1 MTAPRTPDETAMR
14 LADLLGDH
22 GLHLGDRS
30 AARRRRSGF
39 GRGSLRPAK
48 AFPQHTAAGRQA
60 AMWRVSC
67 LRRRDLRY
75 LRRGRPTG
83 ADGMIEFDCEGCGG
97 HVVATGRDTI
107 PRSGL
112 ECATCEWL
120 CEFVPDPEAM
130 MEVRKHLDNPP
141 EPTA

>member
-22 GLHLGDRS
+22 GLHLGDRPLHD
-30 AARRRRSGF
+30 AAAAGWSWIADPRRRSRSHG
-39 GRGSLRPAK
+39 GR
-48 AFPQHTAAGRQA
+48 TASRHVASVMSTTARL
-60 AMWRVSC
+60 AM
-67 LRRRDLRY
+67 

-112 ECATCEWL
+112 CATCEWL
-120 CEFVPDPEAM
+120 CEFVPDPEGGGSAQAS
-130 MEVRKHLDNPP
+130 RQSTG
-141 EPTA
+141 PTA